1 MLAKTLRE
9 VIGER
14 ENWRVKD
21 YKENFDELWDLGPN
35 NPGAD
40 KKTLF
45 QWLEA
50 GLGEKNLLIVW
61 ESMPDNLNVP
71 PVDITNHLTPMDWA
85 VSVSRHLLE
94 DGGDNSLPDLRIF
107 ILDCH
112 SHEHAGA
119 YGCRMVDSLL
129 AVLPW
134 VSVVRLLPRVGGT
147 RSLADHGDPSVLKN
161 ALISASEHKT
171 LREVDRYTASQG
183 VNTLVNG
190 WLGNLSQAGSHHDVN
205 NLLGP
210 LVLLGALKPAFK
222 ESHKGRRALLQHI
235 RWLGLAP
242 AENLPGSEPK
252 NHNRGPWFPA
262 NSLRQ
267 QLGVHLRFVLV
278 DDQAN
283 NGWQEVVAAALG
295 IIGGLPPCN
304 DELKLVT
311 TNTSVE
317 LWATTNFESILEK
330 VEEHIKNSD
339 GADETPAGDSPAK
352 AKKTDYRFR
361 LHFTEPSDHS
371 SVPAEVLLLD
381 LRLVQDRRRE
391 IEYFERVLEL
401 AKKVSTKC
409 ENNWPWAALFSDLY
423 SDVDLAAWL
432 ERYKENPKAD
442 GLLRTSEEYL
452 EFLTLL
458 PRIIATLDLSYPI
471 VVFSSTGQR
480 HVTESLKEYGNIIT
494 AFEKPRFMGYRASDL
509 VGDARV
515 KFIEAMVQATH
526 LLRARQKVQLIKNIG
541 QKAPEKIQL
550 KDTDYVEIF
559 IDESGVV
566 FNGCFTVAGLILIYP
581 QESVAENF
589 DEAMQN
595 ELVQIDDE
603 EYTLKWTGDRRLP
616 KRPTI
621 NMIDNNIFPVLTKLY
636 DDYGIKAIPFA
647 LHQQL
652 NKEQYE
658 YGNDPSS
665 ENHLDNLYLRLI
677 KVALDMVLYELILN
691 HNDTNRPI
699 IKIFI
704 ATRMRKNKRGDDGLQ
719 RFNDNEKKELFSR
732 YGLLVEDLQDGDNG
746 YRSIHSGSVYPVLAD
761 VIYGRPNVSK
771 PNIRGV
777 VGVPITIN
785 SKTGECQSVLD
796 AILTH
801 AKSMPAFVTSN
812 YMKGDDKYEF
822 AYLSIQERYR
832 DDVNNYRF
840 RTIFKGNQIFKEYK
854 ETLFE
859 FAINTTL
866 LRQSHFLAD
875 ILGNIAW
882 SAWTTKDSTKYITK
896 KHFKYQV
903 LDENNNGFEYAI
915 DGSKCLQ
922 AQDHPGALLRAAVAA
937 DHFLKWSYDYPCYSE
952 VSIVP
957 RVLNKIIEHLDNLS
971 GKEYLIYCRGLHDWV
986 LLGKNADPAFMP
998 KRTSSQGPTPWR
1010 KISLNEFEPRLILS
1024 GFDKSLQTPQY
1035 AQVTKDYLTKAGV
1048 SLDISQI
1055 KVRYNNKINKFFCE
1069 LSNLND
1075 EQIKQIKII
1084 SELNH

>member
-61 ESMPDNLNVP
+61 ESMPDNLDVP

-94 DGGDNSLPDLRIF
+94 DGGDNPLPDLRIF

-295 IIGGLPPCN
+295 IVGGLPPCN

-526 LLRARQKVQLIKNIG
+526 LLRARQKVQNIKDIG
-541 QKAPEKIQL
+541 KTAPEKIQM

-559 IDESGVV
+559 VDESGDV
-566 FNGCFTVAGLILIYP
+566 FGGCFTVGGLILIYP
-581 QESVAENF
+581 NQNAAQELDSL
-589 DEAMQN
+589 MQKSPVIIN
-595 ELVQIDDE
+595 GE
-603 EYTLKWTGDRRLP
+603 EYNLCWCGSRKRLP
-616 KRPTI
+616 KRFSI
-621 NMIDNNIFPVLTKLY
+621 KENEAFKEIVCKFRELCNKLNI
-636 DDYGIKAIPFA
+636 IAIPFCLREKIEA
-647 LHQQL
+647 VS
-652 NKEQYE
+652 ETTA
-658 YGNDPSS
+658 NDPSS
-665 ENHLDNLYLRLI
+665 ENHLDNLYLRLV
-677 KVALDMVLYELILN
+677 KNVLDTILYEILPRQGDKN
-691 HNDTNRPI
+691 GLP
-699 IKIFI
+699 IKIYI
-704 ATRMRKNKRGDDGLQ
+704 ATRWRTKGSKDSNGDPAFFD
-719 RFNDNEKKELFSR
+719 DNEKADLFAR
-732 YGLLVEDLQDGDNG
+732 YGLLVEKINDKENG
-746 YRSIHSGSVYPVLAD
+746 YRSIRPDSVYPVVAD
-761 VIYGRPNVSK
+761 VVYGRPNVPK

-777 VGVPITIN
+777 VGIQIN
-785 SKTGECQSVLD
+785 VNEHGECPDVID
-796 AILTH
+796 IILNH
-801 AKSMPAFVTSN
+801 VKILPSFVRNNQFYLVIKSP
-812 YMKGDDKYEF
+812 YKKQ
-822 AYLSIQERYR
+822 QELYQGYQVY
-832 DDVNNYRF
+832 DY
-840 RTIFKGNQIFKEYK
+840 YK
-854 ETLFE
+854 ESCFG
-859 FAINTTL
+859 FAAKTRL

-875 ILGNIAW
+875 IIARIARW
-882 SAWTTKDSTKYITK
+882 AQQFDGTNYYIIKDNFIYSIIDDMYENGYEYI
-896 KHFKYQV
+896 
-903 LDENNNGFEYAI
+903 I
-915 DGSKCLQ
+915 DGSKHLQ
-922 AQDHPGALLRAAVAA
+922 AQDRAGALLRATVAA
-937 DHFLKWSYDYPCYSE
+937 DHFLKWSYDHPCYSE
-952 VSIVP
+952 DSIVP
-957 RVLNKIIEHLDNLS
+957 RILNKIIGHLDDLS
-971 GKEYLIYCRGLHDWV
+971 GKEYLIYCRGLRDWV
-986 LLGKNADPAFMP
+986 LSSKNADPVL
-998 KRTSSQGPTPWR
+998 TPAPWQ
-1010 KISLNEFEPRLILS
+1010 KISLNKSNEIEAQLILS
-1024 GFDKSLQTPQY
+1024 GFDKNLEAHQYPQ
-1035 AQVTKDYLTKAGV
+1035 ATKDYLTKAGV

-1055 KVRYNNKINKFFCE
+1055 KVKYNKKSARFTCE
-1069 LSNLND
+1069 LSNLGD
-1075 EQIKQIKII
+1075 EKIKQIIKLSNQTIKLI
-1084 SELNH
+1084 